1 MFCEGPGS
9 CQEGAHNSREINDKF
24 LEVIAQPKSFVR
36 VSYQPYNK
44 RELRL
49 VISYKKVYAENLNK
63 IGSSKIGFLKGIG
76 RGIAVQLGE
85 AGATVYITGRSV
97 DKLKECAAEI
107 QKRGGKVPIKSL
119 YFLSLYL

>member
-1 MFCEGPGS
+1 M
-9 CQEGAHNSREINDKF
+9 
-24 LEVIAQPKSFVR
+24 R
-36 VSYQPYNK
+36 VPYQPYK
-44 RELRL
+44 QTELSL
-49 VISYKKVYAENLNK
+49 VISYEKVYAENLNK

-107 QKRGGKVPIKSL
+107 QKRGGKVPIKSS
-119 YFLSLYL
+119 YIFLLLIYGLQN